1 MDVYEKK
8 AWLMSW
14 RPTGREHPGEEN
26 EFSWLPDGDMD
37 AGRSRSWHASAYA
50 FATAAAIRF
59 SARDSDED
67 EDSDDGSWRWGAAD
81 FGGEDTTDMHGS

>member
-1 MDVYEKK
+1 
-8 AWLMSW
+8 
-14 RPTGREHPGEEN
+14 
-26 EFSWLPDGDMD
+26 MD

-59 SARDSDED
+59 LSRDSDED

-81 FGGEDTTDMHGS
+81 FGGEDTTDTAPEPPRTPEQPTVVVSRVTPSKGTTRE